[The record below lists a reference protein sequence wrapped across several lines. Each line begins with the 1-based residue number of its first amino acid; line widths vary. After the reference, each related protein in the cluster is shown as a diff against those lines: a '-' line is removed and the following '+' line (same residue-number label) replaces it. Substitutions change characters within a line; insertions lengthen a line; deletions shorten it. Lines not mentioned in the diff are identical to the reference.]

1 MGSDEGKIVEV
12 EDDFDNSDDEEE
24 RKDDGRAP
32 QILLPNLS
40 EEEEVV
46 HWSMLDGN
54 KLNKDQ
60 LLVKMDE
67 QKARESAR
75 AKKEQAQL

>member
-12 EDDFDNSDDEEE
+12 EDDFENSDDEEE
-24 RKDDGRAP
+24 KKDDGRAS